1 MSNRNTKTKAPS
13 TVILGDSILKNVY
26 GNTISKATKFT
37 KHVVVKH
44 FSGAKAHDIKHYM
57 KPTHEKSP
65 AQIIFHT
72 GTNDLVILQWN
83 SKRNLLNL
91 LKLIKK
97 IAISSL
103 APRKDKLNAKAKE
116 VNTFMNAKCEES
128 NYDLSTTSTPVP
140 IVIPMQLYDLIYHFN
155 TSPHRDTNATMIW
168 STISTP
174 VSIEIPMQ
182 EVYTWTTTAIDNWR
196 KNV

>member
-116 VNTFMNAKCEES
+116 VNTFMNAKCEER
-128 NYDLSTTSTPVP
+128 NYDLIYHFNTSPHCDTNATMIWFTISTPVP
-140 IVIPMQLYDLIYHFN
+140 IVIPMQLWFDLPFQHQ
-155 TSPHRDTNATMIW
+155 SPSRYQCKR
-168 STISTP
+168 STLR
-174 VSIEIPMQ
+174 Q
-182 EVYTWTTTAIDNWR
+182 LR
-196 KNV
+196 Q